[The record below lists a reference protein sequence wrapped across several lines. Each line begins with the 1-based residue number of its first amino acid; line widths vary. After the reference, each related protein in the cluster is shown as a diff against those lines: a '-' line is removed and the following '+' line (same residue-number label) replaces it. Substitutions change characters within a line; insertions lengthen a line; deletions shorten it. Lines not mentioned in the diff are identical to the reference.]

1 MFWNFVI
8 VEFLNNLVIMF
19 LGFLR
24 FINFDCGLIV
34 FIFIFKVLEIFFL
47 VFLILFKMYLLSGSF
62 KSVLLFC
69 SDLVRFLGFFI
80 GFVFLW
86 FIVLGCFNRWF
97 WDFGNLRFLFLC
109 FGFLSF
115 LFLDFVLLVLF
126 VINEGFFNF
135 GFIFL

>member
-47 VFLILFKMYLLSGSF
+47 VFLILFKMYLLSGLF

-86 FIVLGCFNRWF
+86 FIVLGCFDRWF
-97 WDFGNLRFLFLC
+97 GDFGNLRFLFLG
-109 FGFLSF
+109 FGFLS
-115 LFLDFVLLVLF
+115 FLDFVLLVLF